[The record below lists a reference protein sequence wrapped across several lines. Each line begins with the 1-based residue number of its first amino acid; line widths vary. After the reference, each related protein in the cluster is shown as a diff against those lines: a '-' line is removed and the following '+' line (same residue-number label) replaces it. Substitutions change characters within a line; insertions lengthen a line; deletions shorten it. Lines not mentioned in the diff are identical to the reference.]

1 MNKVLWRLAPNK
13 KKSNLLKY
21 ENYLM
26 NNYNYLPNGTYSN
39 LLKWSI
45 KNSKDFWSSIWD
57 YTEVK
62 GNKSLET
69 ILSKKLYKSKFLS
82 KSKLNF
88 AENILRKKDK
98 DKAITFISENGYKEI
113 KTWIELY
120 RSVSKVVK
128 FFEDN
133 GINNH
138 DRVVG
143 YMPNII
149 ETVEFFL
156 ASSAIGAI
164 WSSCS
169 PDFGT
174 NGVIERFNQIKP
186 KILII
191 CDRYYYNG
199 KEINVLNRLPEILS
213 KIKSI
218 KKVVVVNYPGKKLLN
233 HKKFTNVKIFKY
245 NEIKK

>member
-1 MNKVLWRLAPNK
+1 MNKVLWRASTKQK

-133 GINNH
+133 GINNN

-164 WSSCS
+164 WSLS
-169 PDFGT
+169 
-174 NGVIERFNQIKP
+174 
-186 KILII
+186 LIHI
-191 CDRYYYNG
+191 
-199 KEINVLNRLPEILS
+199 
-213 KIKSI
+213 
-218 KKVVVVNYPGKKLLN
+218 
-233 HKKFTNVKIFKY
+233 
-245 NEIKK
+245 